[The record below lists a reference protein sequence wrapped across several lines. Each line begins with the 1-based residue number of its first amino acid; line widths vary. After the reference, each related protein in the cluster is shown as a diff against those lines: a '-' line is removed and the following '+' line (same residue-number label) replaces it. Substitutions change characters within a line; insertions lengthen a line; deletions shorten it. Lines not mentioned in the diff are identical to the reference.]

1 MGFYRGPNIVTD
13 GLVLIQDAASE
24 RSYPGSGTTWYDLSG
39 NSINGTLSVAA
50 MATAVPGEIRL
61 NNSTDY
67 ISYGHNTLL
76 EPASIT
82 VAAWV
87 NLDNNNDRH
96 ILITKWLGY
105 SFEISSSAQPYFRL
119 NGPGDQYSSE
129 YLTYGEWYYIT
140 GTFDNSNYAHDI
152 YINGVNKGS
161 STKSSPIAY
170 NQGALNIPY
179 VGNPAY
185 AVGEIAAVSIYNR
198 VLTAA
203 EVLQNFNAQKSRFG
217 L

>member
-1 MGFYRGPNIVTD
+1 MYVGPDIITD

-39 NSINGTLSVAA
+39 NSINGTLSSAA
-50 MATAVPGEIRL
+50 MATAVPGEMRL

-67 ISYGHNTLL
+67 INYGHNALL
-76 EPASIT
+76 EPTSIT

-105 SFEISSSAQPYFRL
+105 SFEISSTGYPYFRL

-129 YLTYGEWYYIT
+129 ALTWGEWYLIT
-140 GTFDNSNYAHDI
+140 GTFDNSTKKHDC
-152 YINGVNKGS
+152 YVNGVNKGTS
-161 STKSSPIAY
+161 VKSSSIAY
-170 NQGALNIPY
+170 SQGTLSIPY
-179 VGNPAY
+179 TGNPAY
-185 AVGEIAAVSIYNR
+185 GKGEIATVSIYNR
-198 VLTAA
+198 ALTAA
-203 EVLQNFNAQKSRFG
+203 EVLQNYNAQKSRFI
-217 L
+217 

>member
-1 MGFYRGPNIVTD
+1 MYVGPDIITD

-39 NSINGTLSVAA
+39 NSINGTLSSAA

-67 ISYGHNTLL
+67 INYGHNTLL
-76 EPASIT
+76 EPVSIT
-82 VAAWV
+82 VSAWV

-105 SFEISSSAQPYFRL
+105 SFEISSTGYPYFRL

-129 YLTYGEWYYIT
+129 ALTWGEWYLIT
-140 GTFDNSNYAHDI
+140 GTFDNSTKKHDC
-152 YINGVNKGS
+152 YVNGVNKGTS
-161 STKSSPIAY
+161 VKSSSIAY
-170 NQGALNIPY
+170 SQGTLSIPY
-179 VGNPAY
+179 TGNPAY
-185 AVGEIAAVSIYNR
+185 GKGEIATVSIYNR
-198 VLTAA
+198 ALTAA
-203 EVLQNFNAQKSRFG
+203 EVLQNYNAQKSRFI
-217 L
+217 

>member
-1 MGFYRGPNIVTD
+1 MYVGPDIVD
-13 GLVLIQDAASE
+13 EGLVLIQDAASE
-24 RSYPGSGTTWYDLSG
+24 RSYPSSGTTWYDLSG
-39 NSINGTLSVAA
+39 NSINGTLSVEA

-67 ISYGHNTLL
+67 INYGHNALL
-76 EPASIT
+76 EPTSIT

-105 SFEISSSAQPYFRL
+105 SFEISSTGYPYFRL

-129 YLTYGEWYYIT
+129 ALTWGEWYLIT
-140 GTFDNSNYAHDI
+140 GTFDNSTKKHDC
-152 YINGVNKGS
+152 YVNGVNKGTS
-161 STKSSPIAY
+161 VKSSSIAY
-170 NQGALNIPY
+170 NQGTLNIPY
-179 VGNPAY
+179 TGNPAY
-185 AVGEIAAVSIYNR
+185 GKGEIATVSIYNR
-198 VLTAA
+198 ALTAA
-203 EVLQNFNAQKSRFG
+203 EVLQNYNALKSRFG

>member
-1 MGFYRGPNIVTD
+1 MYVGPDIVTD

-39 NSINGTLSVAA
+39 NSINGTLSSVA

-67 ISYGHNTLL
+67 INYGHNTLL
-76 EPASIT
+76 EPTSIT

-96 ILITKWLGY
+96 ILITKWFGY
-105 SFEISSSAQPYFRL
+105 SFEISSTGYPYFRL

-129 YLTYGEWYYIT
+129 ALTWGEWYLIT
-140 GTFDNSNYAHDI
+140 GTFDNSTKKHDC
-152 YINGVNKGS
+152 YVNGVNKGTS
-161 STKSSPIAY
+161 VKSSSITY
-170 NQGALNIPY
+170 NQGSLNIPY
-179 VGNPAY
+179 TGNPAY
-185 AVGEIAAVSIYNR
+185 GKGEIATVSIYNR
-198 VLTAA
+198 ALTAA
-203 EVLQNFNAQKSRFG
+203 EVLQNYNAHKSRF

>member
-1 MGFYRGPNIVTD
+1 MAYFTGPNIVTD

-39 NSINGTLSVAA
+39 NSINGTLNSAA

-61 NNSTDY
+61 NNSTDK
-67 ISYGHNTLL
+67 ITYGHNTLL
-76 EPASIT
+76 EPTSIT
-82 VAAWV
+82 VAAWI

-105 SFEISSSAQPYFRL
+105 SFEISSGAQPYFRL
-119 NGPGDQYSSE
+119 YGPGDQYSSE
-129 YLTYGEWYYIT
+129 FITYGEWYYIT

-152 YINGVNKGS
+152 YINGVNRGS
-161 STKSSPIAY
+161 STASSSIQY
-170 NQGALNIPY
+170 SQGTLNIPY
-179 VGNPAY
+179 TGNPVY
-185 AVGEIAAVSIYNR
+185 AKGEIATVSIYNR
-198 VLTAA
+198 ALTAA

>member
-1 MGFYRGPNIVTD
+1 MYVGPDIITD

-39 NSINGTLSVAA
+39 NSINGTLSSAA

-76 EPASIT
+76 EPVSIT
-82 VAAWV
+82 VSAWV
-87 NLDNNNDRH
+87 NLDDNNDRH

-105 SFEISSSAQPYFRL
+105 SFEISSTGYPYFRL

-129 YLTYGEWYYIT
+129 ALTWGEWYLIT
-140 GTFDNSNYAHDI
+140 GTFDNSTKKHDC
-152 YINGVNKGS
+152 YVNGVNKGTS
-161 STKSSPIAY
+161 VKSSSIAY
-170 NQGALNIPY
+170 SQGTLSIPY
-179 VGNPAY
+179 TGNPAY
-185 AVGEIAAVSIYNR
+185 GKGEIATVSIYNR
-198 VLTAA
+198 ALTAA
-203 EVLQNFNAQKSRFG
+203 EVLQNYNAQKSRFI
-217 L
+217 